1 MKDRLKKLLA
11 IALVTVIAIPLTSAP
26 ALADG
31 YRHDDRGHYSNRGY
45 HHSNRYSS
53 NQVWAAVGVGL
64 LGGAL
69 IAATRPAPVYYQQ
82 PPVVYVPPPAYVE
95 PPVYVPP
102 PAYAPPPTYL
112 RYDPWCRCYR

>member
-1 MKDRLKKLLA
+1 MKARPSRLFTIGLIAALA
-11 IALVTVIAIPLTSAP
+11 APLTVTEAV
-26 ALADG
+26 AGG
-31 YRHDDRGHYSNRGY
+31 YYHGGHGHRGDHHGGYYRG
-45 HHSNRYSS
+45 

-102 PAYAPPPTYL
+102 PAYTPPPTYL